1 MGVHRR
7 IVLALAAGIALCASR
22 ALAIS
27 GREALDQAKKLD
39 DTTRHW
45 SDRTQS
51 MVLTISDSSGKQ
63 RSRELRVFTKRAGGG
78 EEKAISFFSAPP
90 EVKGTAFLQW
100 THPGRDDEQ
109 WLYLPEFKRT
119 RQISARLRDES
130 FVGTDFTFRDL
141 EILAEISGWSEDDA
155 AATLEGE
162 ETVDGA
168 LCHRISLRPHQEG
181 MVYDRIVLWL
191 DTAKLVARK
200 IDFYGRDGALAKS
213 LSLQDIRDVGPIP
226 TAHHLEMRTLAK
238 ASRTVVDL
246 PEVKF
251 DSGLDDDLFTQRYLE
266 RGEP

>member
-1 MGVHRR
+1 MRAHRR
-7 IVLALAAGIALCASR
+7 IVLAVAASVALHAVP
-22 ALAIS
+22 ALGVT

-45 SDRTQS
+45 SDRTQQ
-51 MVLTISDSSGKQ
+51 MALTIFDASGKQ
-63 RSRELRVFTKRAGGG
+63 RARELKVLTKRAGGG

-130 FVGTDFTFRDL
+130 FVGTDFTYRDL
-141 EILAEISGWSEDDA
+141 EILAEIAGWSEEDA
-155 AATLEGE
+155 PATLEGE
-162 ETVDGA
+162 ESIDGA
-168 LCHRISLRPHQEG
+168 PCHRISLRPRQEG
-181 MVYDRIVLWL
+181 MVYERIVLWL
-191 DTAKLVARK
+191 DQSKLVARR
-200 IDFYGRDGALAKS
+200 IDFFGHDSAPVKS

-238 ASRTVVDL
+238 GSRTVVEL

-251 DSGLDDDLFTQRYLE
+251 DTGLDDDLFTQRYLE